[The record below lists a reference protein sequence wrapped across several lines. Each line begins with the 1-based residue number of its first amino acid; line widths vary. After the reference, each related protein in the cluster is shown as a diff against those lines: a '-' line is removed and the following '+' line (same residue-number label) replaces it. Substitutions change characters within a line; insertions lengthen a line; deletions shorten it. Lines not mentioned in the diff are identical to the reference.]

1 MLLGIQS
8 VSECVKL
15 GEIFGNFSPHYCQVF
30 FALECEC
37 RANSRDIPGDNW
49 YNLQWIVHNVPSIAV
64 KNWTICYK
72 WFSIPVQKLRARI
85 LAVNTWQKLVKHA
98 ASSDWFIGR
107 SIEWKAQ
114 VERIANLAQC
124 IISLFHC
131 FMSPPLAT
139 RAGVGAG
146 VNNLWRSSSSS
157 SPPHVGHREVSD
169 TNQRGKSI
177 ASSLCAWQHGD
188 TAERP
193 MLVTSWRKGDEEK
206 SFVRCSSLIVHEF

>member
-1 MLLGIQS
+1 M
-8 VSECVKL
+8 
-15 GEIFGNFSPHYCQVF
+15 
-30 FALECEC
+30 
-37 RANSRDIPGDNW
+37 
-49 YNLQWIVHNVPSIAV
+49 
-64 KNWTICYK
+64 
-72 WFSIPVQKLRARI
+72 
-85 LAVNTWQKLVKHA
+85 
-98 ASSDWFIGR
+98 
-107 SIEWKAQ
+107 
-114 VERIANLAQC
+114 ERIANLAQC
-124 IISLFHC
+124 IVSLFHC

-193 MLVTSWRKGDEEK
+193 MLVMGDLMKEGDEEK
-206 SFVRCSSLIVHEF
+206 NFVRCSSLIVHEF